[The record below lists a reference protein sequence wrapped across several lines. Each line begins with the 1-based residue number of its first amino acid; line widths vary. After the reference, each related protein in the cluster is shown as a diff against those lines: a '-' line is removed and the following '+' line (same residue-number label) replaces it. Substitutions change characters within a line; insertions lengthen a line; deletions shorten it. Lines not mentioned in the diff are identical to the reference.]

1 MYQKPLIEVISI
13 NPEGLLATSR
23 MFGDIYNESFYV
35 DSETIG
41 FDN

>member
-1 MYQKPLIEVISI
+1 MYQKPKIEVIWI

-23 MFGDIYNESFYV
+23 MFDDINNESFFV
-35 DSETIG
+35 DSEKIG